1 MNDVK
6 IKIEHLYKRFGD
18 LEVLKD
24 ISTEFEAGKVSV
36 LLGPSGSGK
45 STLLRCINKL
55 ELIQSGKIF
64 LDGIEISGEHS
75 AISTQSLRQKVGM
88 VFQSFNLFPH
98 LTVMNNLLLGPQ
110 KVQKIRDVEG
120 LKSKA
125 MEILTRM
132 GLEDRYNSY
141 PDELSGGQQ
150 QRVAIARGLMMN
162 PEVLLFDEVTSALD
176 PERVKDVLETMKELA
191 TSGITMI
198 VVTHEMG
205 FAKEV
210 ADKVIFME
218 NGVIIEEGTAGH
230 MFENPKEQRTKEFLL
245 NTLK

>member
-141 PDELSGGQQ
+141 PDEL
-150 QRVAIARGLMMN
+150 
-162 PEVLLFDEVTSALD
+162 
-176 PERVKDVLETMKELA
+176 
-191 TSGITMI
+191 
-198 VVTHEMG
+198 
-205 FAKEV
+205 
-210 ADKVIFME
+210 
-218 NGVIIEEGTAGH
+218 
-230 MFENPKEQRTKEFLL
+230 
-245 NTLK
+245 